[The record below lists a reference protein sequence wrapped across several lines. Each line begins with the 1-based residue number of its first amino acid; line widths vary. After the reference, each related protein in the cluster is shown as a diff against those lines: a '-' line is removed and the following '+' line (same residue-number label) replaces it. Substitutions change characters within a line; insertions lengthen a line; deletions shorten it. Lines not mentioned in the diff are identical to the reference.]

1 VAALRAAVHTL
12 AEAARL
18 QQWLQLGPPAADIAV
33 MNPLHAP
40 ISSWIPRWAARRQG
54 GAPSTL
60 SQSRVEVCPPE
71 LFPSSLSWRG
81 RMQRWSSRLLRQA
94 APWLPEQARPVN
106 RLALVKCEFR
116 DSLSDLDTVP
126 AQHLLERIERARS
139 LREMWHLRSSLYGE
153 VSITLSQGEA
163 ERRLARLNRHF
174 PTRAPRSALAPLEP

>member
-1 VAALRAAVHTL
+1 
-12 AEAARL
+12 
-18 QQWLQLGPPAADIAV
+18 

-40 ISSWIPRWAARRQG
+40 LSSWIPRWAARRHG

-60 SQSRVEVCPPE
+60 TQSRVEVCPPE

-81 RMQRWSSRLLRQA
+81 RMQRWTSRVLHQA

-106 RLALVKCEFR
+106 RLALAKHEFR
-116 DSLSDLDTVP
+116 DSLSDLDT
-126 AQHLLERIERARS
+126 AQAQGLLERIERARS

-153 VSITLSQGEA
+153 VSMTLSQGEA

-174 PTRAPRSALAPLEP
+174 PTRAPRSALAPQDT